1 MIGYVRKSVGDTQA
15 WLAQK
20 SPALKPGFLIIYSL
34 CRTRMASASLVACTL
49 PFTATASFSRHGH
62 IKINIK
68 RLIKCFIGFGDDP
81 GKKND
86 MMSVFIA
93 G

>member
-34 CRTRMASASLVACTL
+34 
-49 PFTATASFSRHGH
+49 
-62 IKINIK
+62 
-68 RLIKCFIGFGDDP
+68 
-81 GKKND
+81 
-86 MMSVFIA
+86 
-93 G
+93 

>member
-34 CRTRMASASLVACTL
+34 CRTRMANASLVACTL
-49 PFTATASFSRHGH
+49 SFTSTASFSRHGH
-62 IKINIK
+62 IKIDIK
-68 RLIKCFIGFGDDP
+68 RLIKRLVRFSDNP
-81 GKKND
+81 G
-86 MMSVFIA
+86 
-93 G
+93 